1 MVFIP
6 TGSKSTANEEPA
18 PDEEMQWK
26 YEIDEFGEANDIDN
40 ELKIRRWVI
49 HQMAI
54 DEKFVIRAADDFT
67 WADEMAHDQVKEITN
82 EEGERIDG
90 ILIYKWNHKALRHHK
105 LEKEMKLRQQQREEQ
120 ATEIRDTIT
129 ETQQQQKHKNK
140 KDKKRKKITK
150 TNHTTGECI
159 QEWLTMIT
167 QLDGTGGHEQLSK
180 MAKQARKKKRR
191 KDGTRKV

>member
-1 MVFIP
+1 MGAGALAPGRVCTEFPKDKEFRAFEMLEKIELSSKPRRCVRQRTHSDQDNYDSEDDLGRAFQVEERKRRNRWIKRNLHKSNQPRRMFIP

-26 YEIDEFGEANDIDN
+26 YEVDEFGVANGIDN

-82 EEGERIDG
+82 EEGEV
-90 ILIYKWNHKALRHHK
+90 ILKAR
-105 LEKEMKLRQQQREEQ
+105 
-120 ATEIRDTIT
+120 
-129 ETQQQQKHKNK
+129 
-140 KDKKRKKITK
+140 
-150 TNHTTGECI
+150 
-159 QEWLTMIT
+159 
-167 QLDGTGGHEQLSK
+167 
-180 MAKQARKKKRR
+180 
-191 KDGTRKV
+191 

>member
-18 PDEEMQWK
+18 TDEEIQWK
-26 YEIDEFGEANDIDN
+26 HEIDELGLSWLEFVEMEEANDIDN

-82 EEGERIDG
+82 EEGEIIDG
-90 ILIYKWNHKALRHHK
+90 MLIYKWNHKAL
-105 LEKEMKLRQQQREEQ
+105 
-120 ATEIRDTIT
+120 
-129 ETQQQQKHKNK
+129 
-140 KDKKRKKITK
+140 
-150 TNHTTGECI
+150 
-159 QEWLTMIT
+159 
-167 QLDGTGGHEQLSK
+167 
-180 MAKQARKKKRR
+180 
-191 KDGTRKV
+191 